1 MSRSSEGEKEIV
13 LGNTQL
19 FGIFLA
25 VAVLLGIAFTGGYM
39 IGRGTGAGKK
49 PELVAS
55 DHPQAT
61 PEATPADSGNGAIG
75 ETHSIPAEPADTSD
89 HASGNQVKQAA
100 SPATEQAARV
110 SPSVEEFHPEPGQR
124 FLQVAAVSREEADEV
139 ADILHKKGFRAHA
152 APKPGNPKIYRVL
165 IGPIRD
171 AADLSATRDALR
183 RTGFSEVIMQR
194 Y

>member
-13 LGNTQL
+13 LGNAQL

-39 IGRGTGAGKK
+39 IGRGTGPSKK
-49 PELVAS
+49 PAPMAS
-55 DHPQAT
+55 NTSQAAPT
-61 PEATPADSGNGAIG
+61 EGGNGAIG

-89 HASGNQVKQAA
+89 HTSGNEVKPAS
-100 SPATEQAARV
+100 SPATAEQGAHV
-110 SPSVEEFHPEPGQR
+110 SASVEDFHPEPGQR

-152 APKPGNPKIYRVL
+152 APKPGNPKVYRVL